1 MMRGR
6 IWKVA
11 LLNWVL
17 LTAAAGSSPN
27 QPNWQAS
34 GSYTSATDCVA
45 AIGAKLAAGSVVS
58 GIAGW
63 ASSALGAASGS
74 SSQASNVA
82 PMVCLPSNHPW
93 VTSAAAGTS
102 SGAGATAQPTAPSTP

>member
-6 IWKVA
+6 IWKVI

-27 QPNWQAS
+27 QPNWQVS
-34 GSYTSATDCVA
+34 GSYGSATDCVA

-63 ASSALGAASGS
+63 ASSALGAVSGS
-74 SSQASNVA
+74 SSQTANAA

-102 SGAGATAQPTAPSTP
+102 SGAGATAQPTASATP